1 MMKPL
6 LSWLGPLLLAALLGG
21 IASTGGRATDWVF
34 QVAVI
39 IPLAISW
46 NVMSGAGLLSLGQS
60 AFWGIGYFAS
70 AIVSHASHGSFGGSI
85 LVSLGVG
92 ALTGS
97 ALAVLTGRLRG
108 VFFAIST
115 LALSEGLRVIAT
127 MLPDFTG
134 GAAGIYVNSAL
145 MPGQSRLMLTAISL
159 AAVSLL
165 VSLILARSP
174 MQLALRAMRDNEHA
188 SQMLGI
194 NPLFYR
200 TLVAGGCGAMA
211 AVGGCLAG
219 WRGGYVTPEIAFD
232 LNYAILA
239 QIAPILGGIYTVPG
253 PILGAAAVVVLSE
266 LTRLLLAQEGYGLLV
281 YGLVLA
287 LAIKYMP
294 FGIYGSLLARMRS
307 KAARFNELHAR
318 VASPNKTENRSPK
331 TTFELDV
338 QGLSVGY
345 GEAEVLRD
353 VSFDLKR
360 GEVVCLL
367 GPNGAGKTTLTR
379 ALMGLLPAG
388 GVVMFQGQSLLDK
401 PTHERVNKGIALVP
415 EGRQVFPNLNVE
427 DNLLLGAYAARA
439 RPARMKK
446 LDEVYALFPRLS
458 ERRTQ
463 HAGLMSGGEQ
473 QMLAL
478 GRAMMSE
485 PEILILDEPSL
496 GLAPKIIVSVFAAVK
511 KIADTGIS
519 ILIVEQNAFAGL
531 SIADR
536 FYVLGQGR
544 IVRSGDRSNI
554 EGILND
560 PHSLLGISEPEH
572 GTKEAGGCVA

>member
-1 MMKPL
+1 MKPL
-6 LSWLGPLLLAALLGG
+6 LSWLGPLLLAALLAA
-21 IASTGGRATDWVF
+21 IALTGGRATDWVF

-70 AIVSHASHGSFGGSI
+70 AIVSHASHGSFGESL
-85 LVSLGVG
+85 LVSLVAG
-92 ALTGS
+92 ALTGI

-108 VFFAIST
+108 VFFAIAT
-115 LALSEGLRVIAT
+115 LALSEGLRVVAT

-134 GAAGIYVNSAL
+134 GAAGTYVNSVL
-145 MPGQSRLMLTAISL
+145 MPAQSTLMAAAIGF
-159 AAVSLL
+159 AAISLL

-307 KAARFNELHAR
+307 KAARPDEFHAPAAR
-318 VASPNKTENRSPK
+318 SDKTDDLSPK
-331 TTFELDV
+331 TAVELDV
-338 QGLSVGY
+338 RSLNAGY

-360 GEVVCLL
+360 GEVICLL

-388 GVVMFQGQSLLDK
+388 GSVTFQGQSLLDK
-401 PTHERVNKGIALVP
+401 PTHERVDKGIALVP
-415 EGRQVFPNLNVE
+415 EGRQVFPNLTVE

-439 RPARMKK
+439 RSARMKK

-458 ERRTQ
+458 ERRAQ
-463 HAGLMSGGEQ
+463 QAGLMSGGEQ

-485 PEILILDEPSL
+485 PELLILDEPSL
-496 GLAPKIIVSVFAAVK
+496 GLAPKIIVSVFDAVK

-519 ILIVEQNAFAGL
+519 IVIVEQNAFAGL

-536 FYVLGQGR
+536 FYVLGRGR
-544 IVRSGDRSNI
+544 IVRSGGRSNI
-554 EGILND
+554 EGILSN
-560 PHSLLGISEPEH
+560 PNSLLGISEPEQAIQ
-572 GTKEAGGCVA
+572 KAGGCVA